1 MRLKNKK
8 KVIFNILKYGFL
20 FLFFLYGLIISYN
33 MFFGDSIANLG
44 FSYAIVK
51 GEVPYNDFNLIIP
64 LFSPLFYAIPLFI
77 YNSAITF
84 YITQAALLTLFF
96 YLLEKDLENKI
107 YIFFMVICFSFPIPL
122 FSALFPGYNFL
133 LFFLII
139 VLIYLEKMDVN
150 DFFVGFIIGL
160 CIITK
165 HTIGVF
171 LIIPS
176 IIFYY
181 KNPRK
186 LLFRFIGLLIPNL
199 IFLIYLLFTK
209 SFNNF
214 INLCVFGLFD
224 FANKNATYNNLFL
237 IMVAI
242 FCLIYFIYVLFKSKN
257 IKYYYLFFS
266 ILFIVPLFDD
276 YHMSYFVLA
285 TLYVWL
291 DRCDF
296 SSKNIL
302 LLSKVMIFLLVGIWS
317 LICFSVMEYHFINYS
332 YYPFRYMSKG
342 MEDDYKYLDSVLRKY
357 KNVNLFL
364 LGTENYFY
372 KMNNGRK
379 INYYDLPNYG
389 NYGYNSYKMMTKK
402 IENEHDSYFIINA
415 LAYNSKT
422 SNQQYY
428 RELVEYIVEY
438 GELIEQ
444 KYSYQVYYFK

>member
-1 MRLKNKK
+1 
-8 KVIFNILKYGFL
+8 
-20 FLFFLYGLIISYN
+20 

-139 VLIYLEKMDVN
+139 VLICLEKMDVN
-150 DFFVGFIIGL
+150 DIFVGFIIGL

-176 IIFYY
+176 IIFYS

-199 IFLIYLLFTK
+199 IFLI
-209 SFNNF
+209 
-214 INLCVFGLFD
+214 
-224 FANKNATYNNLFL
+224 
-237 IMVAI
+237 
-242 FCLIYFIYVLFKSKN
+242 
-257 IKYYYLFFS
+257 
-266 ILFIVPLFDD
+266 
-276 YHMSYFVLA
+276 
-285 TLYVWL
+285 YVWL